1 MLLSIMHTVVDGRLL
16 SLHNDTTID
25 AAAAD
30 EGSAS
35 SLSLCGPVYSKLN
48 HQIAAN
54 SPANRLHPHHQQQ
67 QQPVDHIPRSHER
80 QRHPYWAVESI
91 RQALSSGSQSPVT
104 ATHSQLHTPSLQ
116 SDTAAA
122 AAGVVASGNSEMRDQ
137 ATNTDITS
145 ECKLLATVSYKCDLV
160 MNSILLHVARSK
172 LHLFIQPTYFG
183 NIS

>member
-1 MLLSIMHTVVDGRLL
+1 MLLSIMRTVVDGRLL

-25 AAAAD
+25 AAD

-48 HQIAAN
+48 HHVTAG
-54 SPANRLHPHHQQQ
+54 SPANRLHPHHQHQ

-160 MNSILLHVARSK
+160 ISAPANSILLHVARSK
-172 LHLFIQPTYFG
+172 FHLFI
-183 NIS
+183 

>member
-1 MLLSIMHTVVDGRLL
+1 MDTAVDGRLL
-16 SLHNDTTID
+16 GVHNDTASD

-35 SLSLCGPVYSKLN
+35 SLSLCGPVYSKLH
-48 HQIAAN
+48 HQIAAS
-54 SPANRLHPHHQQQ
+54 SPANRFHHHHHQQQ
-67 QQPVDHIPRSHER
+67 QPADYIPRSHER

-91 RQALSSGSQSPVT
+91 RQALSAGSQSPLT

-122 AAGVVASGNSEMRDQ
+122 ADGVVASGNSEMRDQ

-145 ECKLLATVSYKCDLV
+145 ECKSLTTVLHKCDLIISA
-160 MNSILLHVARSK
+160 NHNEYSK
-172 LHLFIQPTYFG
+172 YSS
-183 NIS
+183 NIVNIHCAGE